1 MTEDIK
7 NKLLMCADVYHCAE
21 FIVND
26 PVQFPRRYTMKQDI
40 EISGLLTAIMSF
52 GNRKQILKKA
62 NELHDLMR
70 DSPYRYV
77 MSRQWEKD
85 FPVEVTRSFYRML
98 SYADFHGYFQRL
110 YKSYSEYESLEDALN
125 RYTGIPMERLCSF
138 LEVSSK
144 SPQKK
149 LNMFLRWM
157 IRRDSEVDLGIW
169 ESFDQGDLIVPLDT
183 HVCRVAFFFKLT
195 DTDTFSLKNAR
206 NITAALAEV
215 FPNDP
220 CLGDFALF
228 GLGVNGE
235 I

>member
-1 MTEDIK
+1 
-7 NKLLMCADVYHCAE
+7 MCAEIYHCPE

-26 PVQFPRRYTMKQDI
+26 PVQFPHRYTKKQDI

-62 NELHDLMR
+62 NDLHRLMGE
-70 DSPYRYV
+70 SPYQYV
-77 MSRQWEKD
+77 LSCRWRDD
-85 FPVEVTRSFYRML
+85 FPVGMTSSFYRML
-98 SYADFHGYFQRL
+98 SFADFHGYFQKL
-110 YKSYSEYESLEDALN
+110 YNAYSQFDSLENALAI
-125 RYTGIPMERLCSF
+125 YPGIPMEKLCAF
-138 LEVSSK
+138 LEVSAK

-157 IRRDSEVDLGIW
+157 IRRNSKVDLGIW
-169 ESFDQGDLIVPLDT
+169 ESFDCKDLIVPLDT
-183 HVCRVAFFFKLT
+183 HVCRVAYFFKLT
-195 DTDTFSLKNAR
+195 DTETFSLKNAR
-206 NITAALAEV
+206 QITAALAEI
-215 FPNDP
+215 FPGDP

>member
-1 MTEDIK
+1 
-7 NKLLMCADVYHCAE
+7 MCAEVYHCPE

-26 PVQFPRRYTMKQDI
+26 PVQFPHRYKKKQDI

-62 NELHDLMR
+62 NDLHRLMGE
-70 DSPYRYV
+70 SPYQYV
-77 MSRQWEKD
+77 LSCRWRDD
-85 FPVEVTRSFYRML
+85 FPAGTTSSFYRML
-98 SYADFHGYFQRL
+98 SFADFHRYFQKL
-110 YKSYSEYESLEDALN
+110 YNAYSQFDSLESALAI
-125 RYTGIPMERLCSF
+125 YPGIPMEKLCAF
-138 LEVSSK
+138 LEVSAK

-157 IRRDSEVDLGIW
+157 IRRNSKVDLGIW
-169 ESFDQGDLIVPLDT
+169 ESFDCKDLIVPLDT
-183 HVCRVAFFFKLT
+183 HVCRVAYFFKLT
-195 DTDTFSLKNAR
+195 DTETFSLKNAR
-206 NITAALAEV
+206 QITAALAEI
-215 FPNDP
+215 FPGDP